1 MISTWQGV
9 VIGLTVAAPIGPMG
23 ILCIRRSVTFGRSL
37 GLATGLGTASAHA
50 IYGLVAF
57 AGVRGLCA
65 AVIDHGSAL
74 RHVSGLLIVALGV
87 RIACTPSRRDRRA
100 LRKQSWSAA
109 YVSAV
114 ALCLAN
120 PLTLVSFAGLLG
132 GTDLTGGAS
141 VDVRPLVLGIFAG
154 SSLWW
159 LLVSSMAGTLA
170 GRIDN
175 GRMSWLNRAT
185 GTFLVALGVAT
196 LPR

>member
-87 RIACTPSRRDRRA
+87 RTHARRRA
-100 LRKQSWSAA
+100 
-109 YVSAV
+109 
-114 ALCLAN
+114 
-120 PLTLVSFAGLLG
+120 
-132 GTDLTGGAS
+132 
-141 VDVRPLVLGIFAG
+141 
-154 SSLWW
+154 
-159 LLVSSMAGTLA
+159 
-170 GRIDN
+170 
-175 GRMSWLNRAT
+175 AT
-185 GTFLVALGVAT
+185 GERSGSRAGAPPTSRPSPCVWPT
-196 LPR
+196 P